1 MSNSFPTSDVA
12 EFVMF
17 LIVISLIWGSITIG
31 AYLLAQFISYLGV
44 IL

>member
-1 MSNSFPTSDVA
+1 MSDSFPTSNIA
-12 EFVMF
+12 EFGMF
-17 LIVISLIWGSITIG
+17 LVVLVLITGSITFG

>member
-1 MSNSFPTSDVA
+1 MSNSFPTSNVA
-12 EFVMF
+12 EFIMF
-17 LIVISLIWGSITIG
+17 LVVVALIWGSITVG